1 MESKLFYCYS
11 VQMKDFLKSQGL
23 SFICKGVNPKNNR
36 VFFIFQ
42 KSDLLNEKIKLW
54 NEVKVMGKDVVK

>member
-1 MESKLFYCYS
+1 
-11 VQMKDFLKSQGL
+11 MKDFLKSQGL